1 MEQSALIVG
10 ANVDG
15 FAQAA
20 SVGKPFMPDFQRCQ
34 KFLFIVNVKEGYGEV
49 WDPLLMVE
57 VIENL
62 HSLDSIFH
70 FKLPPNAKPS
80 TRFIWFPIGS
90 GEGVPKQ
97 PNEFD
102 CGIYVIK
109 FMETPGLIP
118 NKSYMHDSQDVRGR
132 LAVQLIDSA
141 FNEARDGLFAQANV
155 TFDEHAAQARAISST
170 QKSNTYRIGTK
181 ALGKSQKKP
190 EKITTINVRSSSWGS
205 CEIPHFVIGLAMES

>member
-1 MEQSALIVG
+1 MV
-10 ANVDG
+10 
-15 FAQAA
+15 
-20 SVGKPFMPDFQRCQ
+20 
-34 KFLFIVNVKEGYGEV
+34 KFETLF
-49 WDPLLMVE
+49 LMVE
-57 VIENL
+57 L

-70 FKLPPNAKPS
+70 FKFPPNAKPS

-90 GEGVPKQ
+90 GEGVLKQ

-132 LAVQLIDSA
+132 LAVLDSA
-141 FNEARDGLFAQANV
+141 FNEARAGLFAQANV

-170 QKSNTYRIGTK
+170 QKANTYRICTK
-181 ALGKSQKKP
+181 ALGKSQKNPK
-190 EKITTINVRSSSWGS
+190 R
-205 CEIPHFVIGLAMES
+205 L